1 MKNKNSNVISSGVE
15 KSSYLLAIIIIV
27 FSSIFTS
34 CDEMNERVLP
44 NCTGK
49 AGDLLIVADSVVYN
63 HQTGDAL
70 KAIFSQEQVG
80 LPQREALFDIIQVPH
95 RAFARIFH
103 TTRNIIMVKIEPEQK
118 TKLTVTKDVWANAQ
132 LLITITAPNDN
143 IAAETINKNADALL
157 DYFND
162 KEIARL
168 QAKYILNKNSKKA
181 QAIEEHLKLRINI
194 DELYIIAA
202 EDKDFMWLRKE
213 KDVGGH
219 PVSQGIIIYTYPY
232 VSDST
237 FDVHELV
244 KKRNYYTKKY
254 VKGGAKGSYMES
266 YEEYVPNQKEISL
279 NGVYLNELRG
289 LWQMKGDFMGGAF
302 VNYSMVDEKRNRVI
316 CLDGYVYCPKF
327 DKREYLREQEAL
339 IKTITF

>member
-1 MKNKNSNVISSGVE
+1 MKTFLKI
-15 KSSYLLAIIIIV
+15 LFV
-27 FSSIFTS
+27 FVVVGLFS
-34 CDEMNERVLP
+34 CDEINERVLP

-49 AGDLLIVADSVVYN
+49 SGDLLIVADSSIYN
-63 HQTGDAL
+63 HATGDAL
-70 KAIFSQEQVG
+70 KNIFSKEQVG
-80 LPQREALFDIIQVPH
+80 LPQREALFNVIQVPH

-103 TTRNIIMVKIEPEQK
+103 TTRNIIMVRIEPESK

-132 LLITITAPNDN
+132 LLITITAPSDKK
-143 IAAETINKNADALL
+143 AALTITKNAEALL
-157 DYFND
+157 AYFND
-162 KEIARL
+162 KEIERL
-168 QAKYILNKNSKKA
+168 HAQFVLNRNSKRA
-181 QAIEEHLKLRINI
+181 QQIQEHLDLKINV
-194 DELYIIAA
+194 DELYIVA
-202 EDKDFMWLRKE
+202 EKAKDFMWLRKE

-232 VSDST
+232 LSDST
-237 FDVHELV
+237 FDVKELV

-266 YEEYVPNQKEISL
+266 YEEYVPNQEEVSL

-302 VNYSMVDEKRNRVI
+302 VNYSMVDEKHNRVI